1 MFMVPSVMSKKYFDL
16 LFCVTSFRQTPIMA
30 IFMNIG
36 VLFCTISIFAQTER
50 TLDSLNQAIEH
61 IESSSDFNS
70 QSEIYIDL
78 LTNTA
83 SVYKHSKLDS
93 LHIYAEKALQ
103 LSKKTDYV
111 RGEIN
116 SLLLLGYFHA
126 YNGNA
131 TKATENQQK
140 AYELAVASDDRTLEL
155 KAIYEIGIEY
165 KNRSEYGK
173 ALQSLY
179 LAIDL
184 ATNLDDKFHISR
196 SKAHI
201 AHMYRM
207 HGYYEQSLEVHK
219 EILEINEKLGD
230 DFISNVSMANL
241 SIVYSKLGE
250 TEKALDYIDVAMKY
264 AKNVDH
270 KHLLAYTYGVKG
282 DIYEDANNPKL
293 ALEWYEI
300 SQNSLTGIDDKRN
313 SAAFLY
319 GMALAYFHLDNNE
332 KAKSLALES
341 LELAEPLNLA
351 IVLEENYELLYKINT
366 AENNSSKALEYH
378 VAFKK
383 IADSTSRQMNINGL
397 EILKAKMEFE
407 KQKESDRL
415 ISDLEISKQKG
426 FTYLGIVSVLILA
439 YIIYLLI
446 SRSRERQKLLLE
458 LKQSNQTKDKLF
470 SVIGHDLK
478 NPIMSLQ
485 QLLAMWKNKDVS
497 DALLVAYIPKLS
509 VRVDAISFM
518 LNNLLTWSSG
528 QIEGGKKEF
537 QEIELHELV
546 IENINFA
553 SSTIA
558 KKNIE
563 VTNSLSPFCKIVA
576 DRVQIDVILRN
587 LLNNALKFTPNN
599 GNITFRSIEEPDF
612 WQVSVEDS
620 GIGIEPDIL
629 EFLFKKTE
637 STVSNLGTNKEPGTG
652 IGLLLCKEMIE
663 NHGGTIRAESIL
675 GQGSTFYITI
685 PKLKVT

>member
-1 MFMVPSVMSKKYFDL
+1 
-16 LFCVTSFRQTPIMA
+16 
-30 IFMNIG
+30 
-36 VLFCTISIFAQTER
+36 
-50 TLDSLNQAIEH
+50 
-61 IESSSDFNS
+61 
-70 QSEIYIDL
+70 
-78 LTNTA
+78 
-83 SVYKHSKLDS
+83 
-93 LHIYAEKALQ
+93 
-103 LSKKTDYV
+103 
-111 RGEIN
+111 
-116 SLLLLGYFHA
+116 
-126 YNGNA
+126 
-131 TKATENQQK
+131 
-140 AYELAVASDDRTLEL
+140 
-155 KAIYEIGIEY
+155 
-165 KNRSEYGK
+165 
-173 ALQSLY
+173 
-179 LAIDL
+179 
-184 ATNLDDKFHISR
+184 
-196 SKAHI
+196 
-201 AHMYRM
+201 MYRM

-250 TEKALDYIDVAMKY
+250 TEKALDYIDVAMNY

-383 IADSTSRQMNINGL
+383 IADSTSRQMNFNGL

-553 SSTIA
+553 SSTIT

-563 VTNSLSPFCKIVA
+563 VTNALSPFCKIVA
-576 DRVQIDVILRN
+576 DRVQIDVVLRN

-599 GNITFRSIEEPDF
+599 GNITFWSIEEPDF

-685 PKLKVT
+685 PKLKIT